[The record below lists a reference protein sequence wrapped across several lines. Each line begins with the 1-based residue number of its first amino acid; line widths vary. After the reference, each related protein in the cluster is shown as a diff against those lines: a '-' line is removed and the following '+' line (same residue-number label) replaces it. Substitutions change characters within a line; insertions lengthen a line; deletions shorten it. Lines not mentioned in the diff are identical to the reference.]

1 MCPNSNDN
9 LDGPVQYNI
18 SVLNHW
24 KNTQDTCT
32 NTKFSPLFVATSE
45 YYAEALTSNQSCLL
59 CKQ

>member
-9 LDGPVQYNI
+9 LDVPVQYNI

-24 KNTQDTCT
+24 KNTQDT

-45 YYAEALTSNQSCLL
+45 NYAEHLHQINLASCVSSRI
-59 CKQ
+59 